1 MPRKLSN
8 SLPANQ
14 TIDFHNKTLWEF
26 LRIMA
31 GNNNISISQLVECAV
46 EDFLISPERDK
57 KITRMKL
64 MKELD
69 K

>member
-1 MPRKLSN
+1 
-8 SLPANQ
+8 
-14 TIDFHNKTLWEF
+14 
-26 LRIMA
+26 MA

-64 MKELD
+64 MKELN